1 MGTCVGARV
10 LRWGVAAGGLI
21 LTSRAIAA
29 PTAPARRAGAPAGA
43 ALLMDDFR
51 PLRAAVL
58 GPMGQPL
65 AHHVPPP
72 PPREEPALLPLSFD
86 LSCKHDRT
94 IPFQCQARLRRSLS

>member
-1 MGTCVGARV
+1 
-10 LRWGVAAGGLI
+10 
-21 LTSRAIAA
+21 
-29 PTAPARRAGAPAGA
+29 
-43 ALLMDDFR
+43 MDDFR

-58 GPMGQPL
+58 GPTGQPL

-94 IPFQCQARLRRSLS
+94 IPFQCQARPVHCVACFPTLRARKVQCRAALRVALGGPTQQQDALPACT